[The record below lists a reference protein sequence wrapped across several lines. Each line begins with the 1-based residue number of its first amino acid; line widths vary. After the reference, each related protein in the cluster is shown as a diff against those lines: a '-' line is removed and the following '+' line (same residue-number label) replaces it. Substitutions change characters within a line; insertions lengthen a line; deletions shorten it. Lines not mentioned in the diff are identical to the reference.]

1 MMNRIKWTQSPLQ
14 GSTEDLSQNKCE
26 LIWEGAIQELN
37 FQKWSIMHSRNDEEA
52 LNVLKKF
59 HLEKYWRL
67 VNSL

>member
-37 FQKWSIMHSRNDEEA
+37 FQNGVSCILEMM
-52 LNVLKKF
+52 KK
-59 HLEKYWRL
+59 RL
-67 VNSL
+67 MY